1 MNIGLR
7 DDLMTS
13 SSGEN
18 CLLYSMVMGNISK
31 FSKKIN
37 MDTNTVFMDIK
48 KIFVCLSWL
57 VDSW

>member
-48 KIFVCLSWL
+48 KIFVCLS
-57 VDSW
+57 